1 MEIHKTSE
9 ITVHELKILRD
20 INKKIQILDVR
31 ENSERRHVSIKGTI
45 NIKISELSL
54 RYEELDSKKNVFVLC
69 HKGIRSK
76 IVVKWLKS
84 KGYDYAVNILGGIDA
99 WSALIDTSLRRY

>member
-54 RYEELDSKKNVFVLC
+54 RYEELDSKKMYLYYVI
-69 HKGIRSK
+69 KE
-76 IVVKWLKS
+76 
-84 KGYDYAVNILGGIDA
+84 
-99 WSALIDTSLRRY
+99 